1 MENAR
6 RWSYALLLVSLIVLE
21 GCYYVQA
28 ARGQF
33 DLMRRRRPVEE
44 VIADATSS
52 EHLRQRL
59 IVVRDARQFAI
70 DELLLPDNGSYRN
83 YADLERDYVVWNVIA
98 APEFSLD
105 PKLWCYPVAGCVAYR
120 GYFSEASARKLADDL
135 ALQGFDVLVGGV
147 AAYSTLGRFA
157 DPVLN
162 TMMRWDDTDLVATL
176 FHELAHQKLY
186 IKGDTGFNESFATTV
201 ADAGLRRWLAAR
213 GKPDELDA
221 RDKRRVQ
228 YEAVLQLAVTARG
241 KLEALYASELD
252 TVAMRDAKRQVFEA
266 LERDA
271 VRYDGSSNGVHS
283 WFGGALNNALLV
295 SLGLYEGRVA
305 AFKAILNDCADDLSC
320 FYVRAAKLADMKSHD
335 RDAELD
341 RIAARSGPGA

>member
-1 MENAR
+1 M
-6 RWSYALLLVSLIVLE
+6 
-21 GCYYVQA
+21 
-28 ARGQF
+28 
-33 DLMRRRRPVEE
+33 
-44 VIADATSS
+44 
-52 EHLRQRL
+52 
-59 IVVRDARQFAI
+59 VRDARQFAV

-83 YADLERDYVVWNVIA
+83 YADVERDYVVWNVIA

-120 GYFSEASARKLADDL
+120 GYFSEASAKKLAADL
-135 ALQGFDVLVGGV
+135 AYKGFDVVVGGV

-186 IKGDTGFNESFATTV
+186 IKGDTEFNESFATTV
-201 ADAGLRRWLAAR
+201 AEAGLRRWLSAR
-213 GKPDELDA
+213 SESEALLV
-221 RDKRRVQ
+221 RDRRRAD
-228 YEAVLQLAVTARG
+228 YESVMQLAVAARG

-252 TVAMRDAKRQVFEA
+252 MEAMRDGKRQIFEA
-266 LERDA
+266 LARDA
-271 VRYDGSSNGVHS
+271 DNYDGTANGARN
-283 WFGGALNNALLV
+283 WLGETLNNARLA

-305 AFKAILNDCADDLSC
+305 AFKVILHDCADDLSC
-320 FYVRAAKLADMKSHD
+320 FYSRAGNLAEMKSDD

-341 RIAARSGPGA
+341 RLAARSKGGA

>member
-1 MENAR
+1 VNTR
-6 RWSYALLLVSLIVLE
+6 RWSYALLLVLLIVLE

-33 DLMRRRRPVEE
+33 DLMKRRRPVEE
-44 VIADATSS
+44 VIADVSS
-52 EHLRQRL
+52 PEPLRRRL
-59 IVVRDARQFAI
+59 GMVRDARQFAV

-83 YADLERDYVVWNVIA
+83 YADVERDYVVWNVIA

-120 GYFSEASARKLADDL
+120 GYFSEASAKKLADDL

-162 TMMRWDDTDLVATL
+162 TMMRWDDTDLIATL

-186 IKGDTGFNESFATTV
+186 IKGDAGFNESFATTV
-201 ADAGLRRWLAAR
+201 AEAGLRRWLSAR
-213 GKPDELDA
+213 GESAELLA
-221 RDKRRVQ
+221 RDRRRAD
-228 YEAVLQLAVTARG
+228 YEAIMQLAAAARG

-252 TVAMRDAKRQVFEA
+252 AEAMRDGKRQIFEA
-266 LERDA
+266 LTRDA
-271 VRYDGSSNGVHS
+271 GELDGNPSGARNAL
-283 WFGGALNNALLV
+283 GGTLNNARLA

-305 AFKAILNDCADDLSC
+305 AFKVILQDCADDLSC
-320 FYVRAAKLADMKSHD
+320 FYERAGGLAEMKTDD

-341 RIAARSGPGA
+341 RLVARSEGGA

>member
-1 MENAR
+1 MT
-6 RWSYALLLVSLIVLE
+6 LE

-44 VIADATSS
+44 VIADATSP
-52 EHLRQRL
+52 EQLRQRL
-59 IVVRDARQFAI
+59 GMVRDARQFAV

-120 GYFSEASARKLADDL
+120 GYFSEASAKKLADDL
-135 ALQGFDVLVGGV
+135 ASQGFDVLVGGV

-162 TMMRWDDTDLVATL
+162 TMMRWDDTELVETL

-201 ADAGLRRWLAAR
+201 AETGIRRWLSAR
-213 GKPDELDA
+213 GGSEILDA
-221 RDKRRVQ
+221 RDRRRTD
-228 YEAVLQLAVTARG
+228 YDAVLQLAMAARG
-241 KLEALYASELD
+241 KLEALYASDLD
-252 TVAMRDAKRQVFEA
+252 VDAMRNAKRQI
-266 LERDA
+266 LEGLARDA
-271 VRYDGSSNGVHS
+271 GKYDGNSDRGRN
-283 WFGGALNNALLV
+283 W
-295 SLGLYEGRVA
+295 LGEA
-305 AFKAILNDCADDLSC
+305 Q
-320 FYVRAAKLADMKSHD
+320 
-335 RDAELD
+335 
-341 RIAARSGPGA
+341 